1 MLEAD
6 VLRAVQEHIPIR
18 KEPFR
23 AIAEELGSDEETVLS
38 VLKTLKEKGIIRQI
52 SPIYDARRAGYDS
65 ALVAFRVDRNRLEE
79 VADRVNHCPGVSHN
93 YERDPH
99 L

>member
-38 VLKTLKEKGIIRQI
+38 VLKT
-52 SPIYDARRAGYDS
+52 
-65 ALVAFRVDRNRLEE
+65 
-79 VADRVNHCPGVSHN
+79 
-93 YERDPH
+93 
-99 L
+99 